1 MGVIFSMI
9 FGQGRVKK
17 AALSDS
23 LVSCDDCAENPEVVA
38 VEIDPAPAMGGG
50 ILQYSLEII
59 QEEANSA
66 EVARGGGGEAV
77 QAVLQ
82 TGVP

>member
-38 VEIDPAPAMGGG
+38 VEIDPAPAIGD
-50 ILQYSLEII
+50 IVRYSLEII

>member
-1 MGVIFSMI
+1 MI

-38 VEIDPAPAMGGG
+38 VEIDPAPAIGD
-50 ILQYSLEII
+50 IVRYSLEII